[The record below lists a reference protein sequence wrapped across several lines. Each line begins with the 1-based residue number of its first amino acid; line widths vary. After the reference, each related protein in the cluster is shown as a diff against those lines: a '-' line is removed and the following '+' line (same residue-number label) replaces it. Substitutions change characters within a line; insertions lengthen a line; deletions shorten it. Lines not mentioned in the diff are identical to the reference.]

1 MIGNG
6 EVTTPYGIL
15 VPDPEQASSGEAA
28 PDTKRTP
35 ELEMLP
41 NTAKVPSASGP
52 DTVNDTHASS
62 SNISSLI
69 SSIVANTAPIP
80 PMHPSLHPMQSAPI
94 FVSSTPSDPA
104 LVAAHALLVA
114 AARIA
119 QQGAPASTDGLVYTP
134 ALGAVPPGPL
144 ATFVA
149 TFATTPAQRLYVLVT
164 TAAMAI
170 MATLIVVLLFGRAEA
185 RFARAKSAA
194 GAPAD
199 GGATASALTPATTPA
214 VVCTPATPAAPPAVA
229 ESEPIELPD
238 AQPPVVRNA
247 RRGTVRS
254 TSSAPPRR

>member
-1 MIGNG
+1 
-6 EVTTPYGIL
+6 
-15 VPDPEQASSGEAA
+15 
-28 PDTKRTP
+28 
-35 ELEMLP
+35 
-41 NTAKVPSASGP
+41 
-52 DTVNDTHASS
+52 
-62 SNISSLI
+62 
-69 SSIVANTAPIP
+69 
-80 PMHPSLHPMQSAPI
+80 MQSAPI
-94 FVSSTPSDPA
+94 FASSTPSDPA

-119 QQGAPASTDGLVYTP
+119 QQGAPASSDGLVYTP

-185 RFARAKSAA
+185 RFAHAKSAT
-194 GAPAD
+194 APAD
-199 GGATASALTPATTPA
+199 GGATTSALTPATTTPA
-214 VVCTPATPAAPPAVA
+214 VVCTPATSPAAAPPAVA